1 MASMTMNQAI
11 NRRRPRPNPGRI
23 AALTWMALVFAFLF
37 LPILVVVLY
46 SFNGGRNLYIWTEFS
61 TYWYG
66 AAFDNPRVLSALGVS
81 LKAAAI
87 NAAIAVALGV
97 PAGMALARRKG
108 QWTGPFLILLFV
120 ILGTPELVS
129 AIGQMIW
136 FDRIGLYDGLMRL
149 SIGHSLFN
157 IAVVVLIVRA
167 RAEGLSDTLEEAA
180 GDLGAMPWRSFLDIT
195 LPLMFPA
202 VLASVLLSFTFS
214 FDDVIISL
222 FVQRPGT
229 STLPIYILSSFK
241 PGLKGDVAA
250 VVVMTLVVSL
260 GAVLAA
266 ATLLMR
272 GDRRGRA
279 LGGVLD

>member
-1 MASMTMNQAI
+1 MTMSHAI
-11 NRRRPRPNPGRI
+11 NRRQPRPNPGRV
-23 AALTWMALVFAFLF
+23 AALTWMVLVFAFLF
-37 LPILVVVLY
+37 LPIFVVVLY

-61 TYWYG
+61 TYWYA

-87 NAAIAVALGV
+87 NAVIAVALGV

-108 QWTGPFLILLFV
+108 KWTGPFLILLFV

-136 FDRIGLYDGLMRL
+136 FDRIGLYDGLIRL

-167 RAEGLSDTLEEAA
+167 RAEGLSETLEEAA
-180 GDLGAMPWRSFLDIT
+180 GDLGAMPWRSFLEIT

-229 STLPIYILSSFK
+229 STLPIHILSSFK

-260 GAVLAA
+260 GGVLAA
-266 ATLLMR
+266 AMLLMR

>member
-1 MASMTMNQAI
+1 MAKK
-11 NRRRPRPNPGRI
+11 NRRMRRRRTFDTGQ
-23 AALTWMALVFAFLF
+23 AAMLVWMALVFAFLF
-37 LPILVVVLY
+37 LPIFVVVLY

-61 TYWYG
+61 PYWY
-66 AAFDNPRVLSALGVS
+66 AAALDNPRVLSALAVS
-81 LKAAAI
+81 LKAALI

-97 PAGMALARRKG
+97 PAGIALARRKG
-108 QWTGPFLILLFV
+108 RWTGPFLALLFV

-136 FDRIGLYDGLMRL
+136 FDRIGLYNGLIRL

-157 IAVVVLIVRA
+157 IAVVILIVRA
-167 RAEGLSDTLEEAA
+167 RAEGLNEALEEAA
-180 GDLGAMPWRSFLDIT
+180 ADLGAMPWRSFLEIT

-202 VLASVLLSFTFS
+202 VLASLLLSFTFS

-229 STLPIYILSSFK
+229 STLPIHILSSFK

-260 GAVLAA
+260 AGVLTAA
-266 ATLLMR
+266 LLLMK

>member
-1 MASMTMNQAI
+1 MARERGKGTRVALLSWT
-11 NRRRPRPNPGRI
+11 
-23 AALTWMALVFAFLF
+23 ALTFVFLF
-37 LPILVVVLY
+37 LPILVVVTY
-46 SFNGGRNLYIWTEFS
+46 SFNGGRNLYVWTEFS
-61 TYWYG
+61 PDWYG
-66 AAFDNPRVLSALGVS
+66 RALDNPRVVSALMVS
-81 LKAAAI
+81 LKAALI

-108 QWTGPFLILLFV
+108 AWTGPFLALLFV

-136 FDRIGLYDGLMRL
+136 LDRIGLYDGLLRL
-149 SIGHSLFN
+149 AVGHSLFN
-157 IAVVVLIVRA
+157 IAVVALIVRA

-180 GDLGAMPWRSFLDIT
+180 ADLGARPWRTFLEIT
-195 LPLMFPA
+195 LPLMAPA
-202 VLASVLLSFTFS
+202 VLAGVLLSFTFS

-250 VVVMTLVVSL
+250 IVVITLGLSL
-260 GAVLAA
+260 IGMLAA
-266 ATLLMR
+266 ATLLL
-272 GDRRGRA
+272 RGRGKA
-279 LGGVLD
+279 LGGLLD